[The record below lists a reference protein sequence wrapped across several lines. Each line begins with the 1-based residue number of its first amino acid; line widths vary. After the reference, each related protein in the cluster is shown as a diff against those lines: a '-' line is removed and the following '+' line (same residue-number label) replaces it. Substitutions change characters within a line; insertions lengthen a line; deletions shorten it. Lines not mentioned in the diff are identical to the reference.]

1 MSSKRP
7 GRAWLRELERGIA
20 EFGEGASEHK
30 QRCLEA
36 LESTRL
42 GSAREVLRLHEGL
55 CFLRAYPD
63 DPALLAVVEAML
75 ESFHQRSDLRRFRR
89 ELADSGIA
97 GTHIHFPFFHPQAS
111 WLAKRHGQALHV
123 DWKEFEGKERLRGWL
138 EAVMQETEV
147 PALYDVPGSVEQW
160 VERMRSDDET
170 DGQFVVRSLERLSRA
185 TGVRRAILDSLEI
198 PFRIDGL
205 ENGPNRTRA
214 RHAGSPV
221 VYRTKPLDR
230 SRPVLATALRTPP
243 LAIRRVS
250 PTEGRALIELA
261 DDAMATRS
269 RDLDSFSYGNEH
281 DVRMVELGDGLQL
294 ACIGLVP
301 EQRIVVEALYAFL
314 ILQSG
319 VPSGYTMCSALY
331 RSSDVAYNV
340 FETFRGAE
348 AGHVYGR
355 ILGAVRALFGSDAL
369 CVTPYQLGHQNE
381 EGLASGAWW
390 FYQKLGF
397 RARDPEVL
405 ALMKA
410 ELAAMRR
417 DPAHRTGRWILKKL
431 CAKYVY
437 WFEGEPREDVI
448 GLIPLEQISL
458 GVCEYVSGRF
468 GSARARGRRV
478 MSEEAA
484 ARLGVRGWRGWP
496 PGERGAWERWS
507 PLLLVLPGLE
517 GWSAKQRADLARVV
531 RAKGGRCE
539 SDYLERFERHGPLKR
554 ALLRYGSKRQRT
566 GRP

>member
-294 ACIGLVP
+294 ACIPGTPRRHPVAQVP
-301 EQRIVVEALYAFL
+301 KMFDQ
-314 ILQSG
+314 
-319 VPSGYTMCSALY
+319 
-331 RSSDVAYNV
+331 
-340 FETFRGAE
+340 
-348 AGHVYGR
+348 
-355 ILGAVRALFGSDAL
+355 
-369 CVTPYQLGHQNE
+369 
-381 EGLASGAWW
+381 
-390 FYQKLGF
+390 GF
-397 RARDPEVL
+397 
-405 ALMKA
+405 
-410 ELAAMRR
+410 
-417 DPAHRTGRWILKKL
+417 
-431 CAKYVY
+431 
-437 WFEGEPREDVI
+437 
-448 GLIPLEQISL
+448 
-458 GVCEYVSGRF
+458 
-468 GSARARGRRV
+468 
-478 MSEEAA
+478 
-484 ARLGVRGWRGWP
+484 
-496 PGERGAWERWS
+496 
-507 PLLLVLPGLE
+507 
-517 GWSAKQRADLARVV
+517 
-531 RAKGGRCE
+531 
-539 SDYLERFERHGPLKR
+539 
-554 ALLRYGSKRQRT
+554 
-566 GRP
+566 